1 MKNRILEIV
10 EKRFFEYGYRK
21 VTMDEVASDLGISKK
36 TLYLHFKSKDAV
48 AIAVIRALHKDIDKL
63 LKQFS
68 SEIPGPVER
77 LGRMITE
84 VSARLTRIGS
94 LFLADIK
101 KDIPDLWRECE
112 NYREKKILE
121 YGENILKEGIR
132 KGKIKKDIN
141 TKIAMLVFLGAIHA
155 VIQPEV
161 FVKNSFSIDEAYKN
175 ILNIFLKGIQK

>member
-1 MKNRILEIV
+1 MKNRILESA

-21 VTMDEVASDLGISKK
+21 VTMDEIASDLGISKK
-36 TLYLHFKSKDAV
+36 TLYAHVKSKDAA

-68 SEIPGPVER
+68 IEITDPVER
-77 LGRMITE
+77 LCRMITE
-84 VSARLTRIGS
+84 VSIRLTRIGS

-112 NYREKKILE
+112 DYREKKILE
-121 YGENILKEGIR
+121 YGETILKEGIR
-132 KGKIKKDIN
+132 KGKVKKDIN

-161 FVKNSFSIDEAYKN
+161 FVKNPFSIDEAYKN